1 MTYLESTPMTLSTLM
16 DELPRGAVEAVAV
29 TAWTAPVTGIRF
41 YDSAA
46 DLTKGSVVLCP
57 GLGRDDLVRVMR
69 ESGEAGGS
77 AVVVGSEAVRSSLH
91 RRELARE
98 AADVN
103 VALLSLADGTD
114 GTDWVGLA
122 TACQALTPGPGRFGT
137 ATQSLS
143 DVVDAV
149 AAMLG
154 APVIVTGPDFRLR
167 AFSGQQ
173 ERADQTRHAVI
184 VTRRLPERNI
194 SYLESTGLARRLR
207 RDRRLVHISPLAD
220 FGNAPKLGV
229 PLHADSR
236 YLGVL
241 WLDGVAPPNPTRCRE
256 LRAAGDAVARS
267 MAAEQRRRM
276 GLADA
281 RVEHV
286 GNLLRGVLP
295 DSSTAA
301 GLGLF
306 DTPVGLVA
314 LAPNSDVDC
323 DAAFLNRVR
332 TVLGITLASL
342 HSRAVAAVVDET
354 IYGLLPLADRA
365 PHGDGAEDPVEHL
378 LHVVTQLLERTD
390 PDGIL
395 LAGTGRVARSA
406 EEVPLARRDADRVID
421 VLRSRAAAD
430 GRRRAATS
438 AETKAEALLLDAAR
452 SSVAHH
458 GGLDGPVSRLAAIDA
473 QRGTQFVPT
482 LRHYLNSF
490 GNVAEA
496 AALLHVHPNTL
507 RHRLGRIQA
516 LTGLDVGDSEAR
528 FAAAVELRLLSLHT
542 A

>member
-1 MTYLESTPMTLSTLM
+1 MKQLDSIPMTLSALM

-41 YDSAA
+41 YDSPA
-46 DLTKGSVVLCP
+46 DLLEGAVLLCP
-57 GLGRDDLVRVMR
+57 GLGQEDLVGVIR
-69 ESGEAGGS
+69 ELGEAGGS
-77 AVVVGSEAVRSSLH
+77 AVVVGSDAVRSSRH
-91 RRELARE
+91 RRELAQE
-98 AADVN
+98 AAHAN
-103 VALLSLADGTD
+103 VSLLSLAAGTD

-137 ATQSLS
+137 ATESLP

-154 APVIVTGPDFRLR
+154 APAIVTDPDFRLR

-173 ERADQTRHAVI
+173 EGAHETRHSVI
-184 VTRRLPERNI
+184 VARRLPERNVA
-194 SYLESTGLARRLR
+194 YLESRGLARRLR

-229 PLHADSR
+229 PLHSGNR

-241 WLDGVAPPNPTRCRE
+241 WLDGVAPPDPVRCRE

-267 MAAEQRRRM
+267 MAAEQRRRT
-276 GLADA
+276 GLTDP

-295 DSSTAA
+295 DSATAA

-306 DTPVGLVA
+306 DTPVGVVV
-314 LAPNSDVDC
+314 LAPDSGVTC

-332 TVLGITLASL
+332 TGLGITLASL
-342 HSRAVAAVVDET
+342 HSQAVTAVVDGGV
-354 IYGLLPLADRA
+354 YGLLPLADRA
-365 PHGDGAEDPVEHL
+365 RHHDGAEDPEEHL
-378 LHVVTQLLERTD
+378 LRVVTELLGRTD
-390 PDGIL
+390 PDGVL

-406 EEVPLARRDADRVID
+406 EEVPLARRDGDRVID
-421 VLRSRAAAD
+421 VLRSRTAPAA
-430 GRRRAATS
+430 RRRAATA

-452 SSVAHH
+452 AAVAHH
-458 GGLDGPVSRLAAIDA
+458 GGLDGPVSRLAGIDA
-473 QRGTQFVPT
+473 ERGTQFVRT

-516 LTGLDVGDSEAR
+516 LTGLDVGDPEAR